1 MPSPT
6 PAAPVTYT
14 VVAGDSL
21 VEIAERFGTT
31 VDALLAANDI
41 DDPEQ
46 LRIGQVL
53 VIP

>member
-1 MPSPT
+1 VTTPSPV
-6 PAAPVTYT
+6 PPVTYT

-21 VEIAERFGTT
+21 VEIADRFGVT